1 MSWLCSDK
9 QQPPLRGRFHY
20 VSGTWKGRLALRLW
34 LEGLIPSCPS
44 PHSSVDRPSQENAA
58 ECQAGSAGSVQA
70 SEPGL
75 GDSDRRICVMPK
87 SLTLCVCRGARGG
100 LVSCF
105 LLGRGVCLG
114 CSLPLRP
121 RPPAAFCGLGRR
133 QHHLLPQPVCAGSR
147 SIYAPSPD
155 SRSKTV
161 LTGQSLPRDWDSCCP
176 TSA

>member
-1 MSWLCSDK
+1 MKLLFLCLGDLMSWLCSDK

-44 PHSSVDRPSQENAA
+44 PHSSVDWPSQENAA
-58 ECQAGSAGSVQA
+58 ECQAESAGSVQA

-87 SLTLCVCRGARGG
+87 SLILCVCRGARGG

-105 LLGRGVCLG
+105 LLGQGVCLG
-114 CSLPLRP
+114 CSRSLAPAASRSFLWSGTQAAP
-121 RPPAAFCGLGRR
+121 PPATACLCG
-133 QHHLLPQPVCAGSR
+133 
-147 SIYAPSPD
+147 
-155 SRSKTV
+155 
-161 LTGQSLPRDWDSCCP
+161 
-176 TSA
+176 